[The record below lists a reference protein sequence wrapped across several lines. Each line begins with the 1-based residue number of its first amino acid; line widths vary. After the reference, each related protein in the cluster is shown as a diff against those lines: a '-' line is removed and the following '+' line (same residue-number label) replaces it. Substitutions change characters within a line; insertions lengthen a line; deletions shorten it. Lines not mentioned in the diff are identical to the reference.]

1 MAAEGKGEAAEQWFQ
16 GNRGD
21 LWLKRAGSPKQ
32 REKDEIKIIHKLDNP
47 RWHKEDS
54 ARPDETSAHSTF
66 PPSKEV
72 SRPNKAAA
80 FATLLAQN
88 RVLLN
93 ARL

>member
-54 ARPDETSAHSTF
+54 ARPDETSAHSLHF
-66 PPSKEV
+66 SSKQR
-72 SRPNKAAA
+72 SFQTK
-80 FATLLAQN
+80 
-88 RVLLN
+88 
-93 ARL
+93 